1 MADEQESTVEWV
13 YGELT
18 TMAIAFQLRPSER
31 INEVA
36 LAKKLGVSRTP
47 LREALNRLVADGYLD
62 FVPQQGFFRRALD
75 PQEIFDLY
83 EVRKSIEVSGIG
95 LAIQRAKAPDLEAI
109 RDFLDTSSAD
119 IPGRTI
125 ADLVELDEIF
135 HNRMIA
141 LSGNHELVQLLE
153 KISGRIR
160 FVRWIDMEN
169 GRRSVTQSEHRAIL
183 QAAMDRDED
192 RAKSLLGEHIDRRLD
207 QIVEAVK
214 EGYARIYI
222 ASSVMGRPEKVDIP
236 PVRPGTGERG

>member
-1 MADEQESTVEWV
+1 MADDQESTVEWV

-18 TMAIAFQLRPSER
+18 TMAVAFQLRPSER

-75 PQEIFDLY
+75 PKEIFDLY
-83 EVRKSIEVSGIG
+83 ELRKSIEVSGIG
-95 LAIQRAKAPDLEAI
+95 LAIRRACEADLEAI

-119 IPGRTI
+119 VPGRTI
-125 ADLVELDEIF
+125 AELVELDEIF

-141 LSGNHELVQLLE
+141 LSGNQELAQLLE

-169 GRRSVTQSEHRAIL
+169 GRRNVTQSEHRAIL
-183 QAAMDRDED
+183 QAAMDRDEE
-192 RAKSLLGEHIDRRLD
+192 RAKSILEQHIDRRLD

-222 ASSVMGRPEKVDIP
+222 ASSMMGRPAVSDIL
-236 PVRPGTGERG
+236 PVPVGRG

>member
-13 YGELT
+13 YGQLT
-18 TMAIAFQLRPSER
+18 TMAVAFQLRPSER

-36 LAKKLGVSRTP
+36 LARKLGISRTP

-75 PQEIFDLY
+75 PKEIFDLY
-83 EVRKSIEVSGIG
+83 ELRKSIEVSGIG
-95 LAIQRAKAPDLEAI
+95 HAIKRAGEADLEAI

-119 IPGRTI
+119 VPGRTI

-141 LSGNHELVQLLE
+141 LSGNQELTQLLE

-169 GRRSVTQSEHRAIL
+169 GRRNVTQSEHRAIL
-183 QAAMDRDED
+183 QAAMDRDEE
-192 RAKSLLGEHIDRRLD
+192 RAKLILGQHIDRRLD

-222 ASSVMGRPEKVDIP
+222 ASSMSGRPDAADILP
-236 PVRPGTGERG
+236 IPGRN